1 MEEYIDFL
9 KSNCKNCYK
18 CIRHCP
24 VKSIRFSGNQAHIV
38 SDECILCGQCVLIC
52 PQQAKRIRSDI
63 EKAKSILATNK
74 FVAASIAPSFI
85 AYFPDV
91 SIASMEKVLRKLG
104 FSQIE
109 ETAVGATL
117 VKNEY
122 ERMIEEKSRNV
133 IISSCCHTVNLLI
146 EKYYP
151 ETLPYLANVVSPMHA
166 HCLKLKM
173 ENPEIKTI
181 YIGPCLSKKAEAEQT
196 GGMVDCV
203 LTFEELSQ
211 WIASEHIEFDRIPEN
226 NRQSKARLF
235 PTTGGILKTMNCIS
249 DTYSYLAIDGV
260 ENCILALK
268 DIMTGNLSN
277 CFIEMSACPG
287 SCIGGPA
294 MNKTQHLPIRDF
306 LAVEKI
312 AGDQDF
318 PVSELDP
325 GAMRKDHFRIDI
337 SQRIPGDDEI
347 TAILRKLGK
356 ETPDDELN
364 CGTCGYNTCREKAI
378 AVCQGKADLTMCL
391 PFLKEKS
398 ESISNQIIMNT
409 PNGILILNEMLEVQ
423 QINDAARAIMN
434 IHNASDVLGEPLVRI
449 LDPQDFQKV
458 IDTGMRIVTKR
469 TYLAEY
475 LKFVE
480 RTIYYDKTSH
490 LLMCIMKDITEEE
503 RAKDEKERISRESIE
518 ITVRVV
524 EKQMRVVQEIASLLG
539 ETTVEMKVA
548 LSKLKDTL
556 KNE

>member
-74 FVAASIAPSFI
+74 FVAASIAPSFV

-91 SIASMEKVLRKLG
+91 GIAAMETVLKKLG

-109 ETAVGATL
+109 ETAIGATL

-122 ERMIEEKSRNV
+122 ERIIDEKFRNV
-133 IISSCCHTVNLLI
+133 IISSCCHTINLLI

-151 ETLPYLANVVSPMHA
+151 EALPYLADVVSPMHA
-166 HCLKLKM
+166 HCLKLKI
-173 ENPEIKTI
+173 ENPEMKTI

-203 LTFEELSQ
+203 LTFEELSE
-211 WIASEHIEFDRIPEN
+211 WIAAENLEFDQIPEN
-226 NRQSKARLF
+226 NQQSKARLF
-235 PTTGGILKTMNCIS
+235 PTTGGILKTMNRFS
-249 DTYSYLAIDGV
+249 DAYSYLAIDGV
-260 ENCILALK
+260 DNCILALK
-268 DIMTGNLSN
+268 DIISGSLSN

-294 MNKTQHLPIRDF
+294 MNKSHHLPIRDY
-306 LAVEKI
+306 LAVEKF

-318 PVSELDP
+318 QVPVVNPEV
-325 GAMRKDHFRIDI
+325 MRKDHARIDI
-337 SQRIPGDDEI
+337 SQKIPGDDEI
-347 TAILRKLGK
+347 TAILRKMGK
-356 ETPDDELN
+356 ETADDELN
-364 CGTCGYNTCREKAI
+364 CGTCGYNTCREKAV
-378 AVCQGKADLTMCL
+378 AVSQGKADLTMCL
-391 PFLKEKS
+391 PYLKEKS

-475 LKFVE
+475 RKFVE

-490 LLMCIMKDITEEE
+490 LLMCIMKDITDEV

-518 ITVRVV
+518 ITDRVV